1 MGSVFILITKRVRLR
16 NIHPGRHSI
25 EVYSMNR
32 NVRGN
37 KSPVYASSF
46 IVKPRY
52 DVFIQMDY
60 NGYVHISESRGL
72 DDNIMNQKGKHG
84 HYKNKNNNG
93 RYGSSE
99 YNNYS
104 FEDDD
109 RYSIYSNDKWRD
121 GRREAINDY
130 AFENIIE
137 SINEQ
142 WFNKQN
148 VALDAVVRNY
158 FTTRQIKIMLR
169 QFYADDDKLQ
179 IAKMAYS
186 NTIDPQNFYQ
196 LYNVF
201 TYENSRDALDQFV
214 RSYR

>member
-1 MGSVFILITKRVRLR
+1 MKSLFAFSLSLLMGLSSFAADMTGSITLIFSNNRNYNVLIDGQRIYPDNKRVRLS

-60 NGYVHISESRGL
+60 NGYVHISESRGW

-148 VALDAVVRNY
+148 VALRCCSA
-158 FTTRQIKIMLR
+158 KL
-169 QFYADDDKLQ
+169 FY
-179 IAKMAYS
+179 
-186 NTIDPQNFYQ
+186 N
-196 LYNVF
+196 
-201 TYENSRDALDQFV
+201 
-214 RSYR
+214 